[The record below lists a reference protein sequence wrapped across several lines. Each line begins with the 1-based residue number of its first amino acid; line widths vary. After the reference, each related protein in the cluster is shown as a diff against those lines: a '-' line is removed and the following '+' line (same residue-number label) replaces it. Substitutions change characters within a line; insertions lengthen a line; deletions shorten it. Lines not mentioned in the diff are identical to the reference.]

1 MSSSNCCFLT
11 CIQVSQE
18 AGQVVW
24 YSYLFQNFPQFTA
37 IHTVKGFGIVNKGG
51 IDVFLDLSCF
61 SHDPLLL
68 SRFSHVRLC
77 DLIDPIDQPTRLPYP
92 WDSPGKNTGVCCH
105 FLLQCMKVKS
115 DSEVTQL
122 CPTLSD
128 PMDCGPPGSS
138 VHGIFQAR
146 VLEGGCHCLVHR
158 CWQFDLCSSAFSK
171 SSLNIWKFTV
181 HVLLKPGLENFE
193 HYFASM

>member
-1 MSSSNCCFLT
+1 MRSVTREYGCAAAAAKSL
-11 CIQVSQE
+11 Q
-18 AGQVVW
+18 
-24 YSYLFQNFPQFTA
+24 
-37 IHTVKGFGIVNKGG
+37 
-51 IDVFLDLSCF
+51 SC
-61 SHDPLLL
+61 PTLY
-68 SRFSHVRLC
+68 
-77 DLIDPIDQPTRLPYP
+77 DPIDGSPPGPPSP
-92 WDSPGKNTGVCCH
+92 WDSPGKNTGVGCH
-105 FLLQCMKVKS
+105 FLLQGMKVKS

-146 VLEGGCHCLVHR
+146 VPEWGCHCLVHR

-171 SSLNIWKFTV
+171 SSLNIWKFMV

-193 HYFASM
+193 HYFTSV